1 MNRLYPAVAERA
13 DNRCEYCRAPELI
26 FNDLLEVE
34 HIVPVSQGGSDDTTN
49 LALAC
54 RSCNKY
60 KADFQAGTDPHT
72 QTNARLFHPRQEDWS
87 QHFRYDE
94 ETGEIQGR
102 TPIGRATISRLQMNR
117 VTQIAA
123 RRLWVQLDLFP

>member
-1 MNRLYPAVAERA
+1 MNPLYPAIAERA
-13 DNRCEYCRAPELI
+13 GNRCEYCRAPELV
-26 FNDLLEVE
+26 FNDLFEVE
-34 HIVPVSQGGSDDTTN
+34 HIVPVSQGGSDDTAN

-60 KADFQAGTDPHT
+60 KSDFQAGTDPHT
-72 QTNARLFHPRQEDWS
+72 QRTARLFHPRQEEWS

-94 ETGEIQGR
+94 ETEEIQGR

-117 VTQIAA
+117 MAQIAA
-123 RRLWVQLDLFP
+123 RRFWIRLDLFP

>member
-1 MNRLYPAVAERA
+1 MNPLYPVTAERA

-26 FNDLLEVE
+26 FNDLFEVE
-34 HIVPVSQGGSDDTTN
+34 HIVPVSQGGSDDTAN

-60 KADFQAGTDPHT
+60 KAVFQSGTDPNT
-72 QTNARLFHPRQEDWS
+72 QANVRLFHPRQDAWS
-87 QHFRYDE
+87 QHFRYDQ

-102 TPIGRATISRLQMNR
+102 TPIGRATIARLQINR
-117 VTQIAA
+117 VAQIAA